1 VENREEI
8 HHHLREAQG
17 GGLAPWRGRALVG
30 WWPGRSVMAAIRTIA
45 RGSNFKCDIEDV
57 I

>member
-1 VENREEI
+1 VKNREEI

-30 WWPGRSVMAAIRTIA
+30 WWPGRSVMVAIRTIA

>member
-8 HHHLREAQG
+8 HHHLREA
-17 GGLAPWRGRALVG
+17 RGRALVG
-30 WWPGRSVMAAIRTIA
+30 WWPGRPLLAAIRAIA